1 MSANFEKKQD
11 HIHEPQ
17 VLRLEGVLD
26 AQHAE
31 KLSETIDSF
40 IERGLLLIALDF
52 MRVDMVS
59 SAAIRVLIEKTTLLD
74 SQEGKL
80 VLFSVHEDVY
90 EMLKLAGF
98 EKILHI
104 FPIEGEALSAL
115 NT

>member
-1 MSANFEKKQD
+1 MSANFNKESD
-11 HIHEPQ
+11 HTCEPQ

-26 AQHAE
+26 AE
-31 KLSETIDSF
+31 KASNLTQS
-40 IERGLLLIALDF
+40 IESLVENGNILIALDF

-59 SAAIRVLIEKTTLLD
+59 SAAVRVLLEKTKSLD
-74 SQEGKL
+74 EMHGKL
-80 VLFSVHEDVY
+80 ALFSVHEDVH

-115 NT
+115 NS